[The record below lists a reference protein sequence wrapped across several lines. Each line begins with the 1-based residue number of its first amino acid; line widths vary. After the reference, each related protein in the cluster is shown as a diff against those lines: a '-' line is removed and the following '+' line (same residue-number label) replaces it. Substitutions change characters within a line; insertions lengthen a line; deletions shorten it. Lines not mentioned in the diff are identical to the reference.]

1 LKTLLGGDEK
11 FRLIDQLLTTNLDE
25 YIKMMSV
32 PYSELVFEKMISEN
46 AFVKIHQGKWRG
58 QPVAI
63 KEVKDP
69 SDPQKI
75 EKLVEQ
81 ARILKKLKHPNLTE
95 FKCFVAEDP
104 HYCLVL
110 ELSEGSI
117 SNFIHMENKVLTIEQ
132 MINYSFQ
139 IAKGLK
145 YLHSQ
150 GLIYGVLTTRRIQLN
165 IDHIVLSD
173 FFLMY
178 QSYIKDDVLIT
189 PEIVEKVIGCP
200 YFVPPEILS
209 GEKSSE
215 KSDVFSLA
223 TCMYE
228 IFSREKLSRGKYET
242 ENVIKQMIEK
252 NTRACSKSHLESLI
266 FDNEENKKIVE
277 YLKIIQQSW
286 NKQPEDRP
294 SMDDIIEILKDLSEE
309 QLHLMSRIDINK
321 ENDNNSNFSEKY
333 EIGKQIGIGGQAR
346 VFLVKRKSDQKKF
359 ALKKFN
365 ETPFSQINKD
375 LQEVIEIIFT
385 FRCDLTLG

>member
-1 LKTLLGGDEK
+1 V
-11 FRLIDQLLTTNLDE
+11 IN
-25 YIKMMSV
+25 
-32 PYSELVFEKMISEN
+32 
-46 AFVKIHQGKWRG
+46 
-58 QPVAI
+58 PV
-63 KEVKDP
+63 
-69 SDPQKI
+69 
-75 EKLVEQ
+75 
-81 ARILKKLKHPNLTE
+81 
-95 FKCFVAEDP
+95 
-104 HYCLVL
+104 
-110 ELSEGSI
+110 
-117 SNFIHMENKVLTIEQ
+117 
-132 MINYSFQ
+132 INYFS
-139 IAKGLK
+139 
-145 YLHSQ
+145 
-150 GLIYGVLTTRRIQLN
+150 V
-165 IDHIVLSD
+165 
-173 FFLMY
+173 
-178 QSYIKDDVLIT
+178 YI